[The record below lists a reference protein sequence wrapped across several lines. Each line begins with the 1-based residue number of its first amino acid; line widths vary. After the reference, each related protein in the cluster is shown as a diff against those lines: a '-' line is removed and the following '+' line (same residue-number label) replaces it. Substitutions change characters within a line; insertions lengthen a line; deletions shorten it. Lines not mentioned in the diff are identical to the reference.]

1 VDSGRRRTRTAAAS
15 SDSRAPSPRAQGAW
29 EYEPPAIEVI
39 DVVAV
44 TLAGIKKEGSG
55 DFGTFKALS

>member
-1 VDSGRRRTRTAAAS
+1 MDSGTRRTRTAAAS
-15 SDSRAPSPRAQGAW
+15 QDARVPNAEADAVS

-44 TLAGIKKEGSG
+44 TLDGIKKEGSG